1 MSPVLVTYASKHGST
16 REIAERVA
24 AVLSDSGLK
33 TQVEPVE
40 AVSDP
45 TPYRAIVLG
54 AAMYM
59 GFWMKS
65 AKRFLVTHEQALAE
79 REVWMFVSGPTG
91 EGDAEELLEGR
102 LVQPVLEP
110 VLERIAPR
118 DVHVFHGRI
127 DPDDLGWFERFIVR
141 GVKADTGDYRS
152 WEAIEA
158 WARGIAGALRGSDVA

>member
-1 MSPVLVTYASKHGST
+1 MPTSILVTYASKHGAT

-24 AVLSDSGLK
+24 AVLGHSGLEVDVK
-33 TQVEPVE
+33 PVE

-54 AAMYM
+54 TAMYM

-65 AKRFLVTHEQALAE
+65 AKRFLVDHEAELAQ

-91 EGDAEELLEGR
+91 EGDAEELMDGH

-118 DVHVFHGRI
+118 DVHVFHGAI
-127 DPDDLGWFERFIVR
+127 APESLGWFERFVIR
-141 GVKADTGDYRS
+141 MVKADTGDFRD
-152 WEAIEA
+152 WQAIDA
-158 WARGIAGALRGSDVA
+158 WAERIASALATAA